1 MISSA
6 QPGDR
11 VVVKMDPEARAWG
24 RKGPRDGTEGIIL
37 GKTRVLRYEGRFG
50 NSRHFYEPGVY
61 ERDGSFIVLFD
72 GDEDVT
78 GLSLDEIIAKNTMD
92 GLDYDIQF
100 VDPNLAAQRLAEYHA
115 FSSDYMA
122 RQTHFENIVRVGDL
136 PETAFWEGDTVLITN
151 GRFDDEYRQN
161 LHTQITGIEW
171 YWDNRPYRVRWIDP
185 VTGKDAGCGTSY
197 INEADLSLIARGNV
211 WREAHGEP
219 LIFRDIREEAAY
231 ASGTG
236 RTEEVRNPANELY
249 SWTKD
254 EALVA
259 IKHNIADGF
268 SLSAGFFGSG
278 TSINVIRFTDR
289 DLGERIRAETLNG
302 FGVE

>member
-24 RKGPRDGTEGIIL
+24 RKGPPDGTQGTII
-37 GKTRVLRYEGRFG
+37 GKTRVTRYEGRFG

-72 GDEDVT
+72 SAEDIT
-78 GLSLDEIIAKNTMD
+78 GLSLDDVIGKNTLT

-100 VDPNLAAQRLAEYHA
+100 VDSAIAAQRLAEYHA
-115 FSSDYMA
+115 FSDDYIT
-122 RQTHFENIVRVGDL
+122 RQRHFENIVRIGDL
-136 PETAFWEGDTVLITN
+136 PDTAFWEGDIVLVTRE
-151 GRFDDEYRQN
+151 GFSDYPE
-161 LHTQITGIEW
+161 LHTQIEHVEW
-171 YWDNRPYRVRWIDP
+171 YWEGRPYQIQWIDAK
-185 VTGKDAGCGTSY
+185 TGKYAGRGHTY
-197 INEADLSLIARGNV
+197 ANEADLCLIERGNV

-219 LIFRDIREEAAY
+219 LIFRNIIEEAAY
-231 ASGTG
+231 ANGTG
-236 RTEEVRNPANELY
+236 RTEEVRNPATELY
-249 SWTKD
+249 AWTKD

-259 IKHNIADGF
+259 IKHGIADGF
-268 SLSAGFFGSG
+268 SLSTGFFGSG
-278 TSINVIRFTDR
+278 PSIHVNRFTDR
-289 DLGERIRAETLNG
+289 NLGERVRAETLNG